1 MLDLIAFGI
10 VLPLLPAAGARYETH
25 AVLIGALVALDSCFA
40 FLLAPW
46 WGRLSDRIGRR
57 PVILIGLAGSAL
69 GYGLFAVA
77 PSFLVLLLSR
87 AVTGMTSTTFGVAQ
101 AALADVTTP
110 ERRARAMGLLGAA
123 FGVGFTVGP
132 AIGGIAGRLDD
143 GLPALVAAA
152 IAAGNFLL
160 GCVLVPETRTSLP
173 GPSAPTVLPALTSAE
188 QHERRRLLVAAF
200 GTTFAFSVMYVIFPL
215 WCQQAL
221 GWPRPR
227 VSSTYAVLGLVTIIV
242 QGRIVGRLVPRFG
255 DGPIAA
261 AGALC
266 LAAALALLPFV
277 QMHLDAPWRTAAEVV
292 ALVTLLAT
300 GFSLTGPALAARM
313 SRLGPTG
320 AQGGVLGTL
329 ASAGS
334 MGRIVGPPIIGLLSE
349 AGGFGLAY
357 GVAAAA
363 ALAGLVVLQGPRG
376 ETSTEAFTW
385 GARRSGPSAP
395 R

>member
-1 MLDLIAFGI
+1 MQSSSTAAATRRLLPVVMLDLIAFGI

-101 AALADVTTP
+101 AALADMTTP

-152 IAAGNFLL
+152 IAAGTITTPAEARQGFLD
-160 GCVLVPETRTSLP
+160 R
-173 GPSAPTVLPALTSAE
+173 
-188 QHERRRLLVAAF
+188 
-200 GTTFAFSVMYVIFPL
+200 
-215 WCQQAL
+215 
-221 GWPRPR
+221 
-227 VSSTYAVLGLVTIIV
+227 
-242 QGRIVGRLVPRFG
+242 
-255 DGPIAA
+255 IAA
-261 AGALC
+261 ASLARLDYFEIVDSATLETLRIFAGHEPRLI
-266 LAAALALLPFV
+266 AAAFFGKTRLIDNVGLPR
-277 QMHLDAPWRTAAEVV
+277 D
-292 ALVTLLAT
+292 
-300 GFSLTGPALAARM
+300 
-313 SRLGPTG
+313 
-320 AQGGVLGTL
+320 
-329 ASAGS
+329 
-334 MGRIVGPPIIGLLSE
+334 
-349 AGGFGLAY
+349 
-357 GVAAAA
+357 
-363 ALAGLVVLQGPRG
+363 
-376 ETSTEAFTW
+376 
-385 GARRSGPSAP
+385 
-395 R
+395 